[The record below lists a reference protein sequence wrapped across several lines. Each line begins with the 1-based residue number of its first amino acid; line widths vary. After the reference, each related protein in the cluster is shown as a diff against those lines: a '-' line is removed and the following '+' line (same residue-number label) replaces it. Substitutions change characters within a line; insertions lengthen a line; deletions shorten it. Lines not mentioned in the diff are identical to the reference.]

1 MEWYTE
7 LENNTVKKRVFLFGA
22 GTRTLNFFKILPK
35 DSAILDR
42 IEAILDNSKEK
53 LGELFL
59 NRYLVESPLVLQKG
73 NLSDIYIIITSGHY
87 LEIEDQLVNQL
98 NISKENIYYNL
109 EYMVD
114 EQFLQWQI
122 KDEHRED
129 IKKLKN
135 SLFDEKSKKMLDEII
150 YNRNN
155 NIFDYSNLK
164 SDPQYFL
171 LDILDFSNEE
181 VFIDGGGYSGDT
193 IKEFITLT
201 DNKYEKIYS
210 FEPGETSFAIIEK
223 NFSNDERIECFNLG
237 LWDKESSLFF
247 EDNGLDLG
255 NKVSTQGNI
264 EIKVNSIDNLIQ
276 GPVTFIKMDIEGAEL
291 EALEGAKTI
300 IQKYKPKLAICIY
313 HKYDDLWRIP
323 NYIKELVPEY
333 KLFIRHHSLMNSD
346 TVVYATI

>member
-7 LENNTVKKRVFLFGA
+7 LENNTVNKRVFLFGA
-22 GTRTLNFFKILPK
+22 GTRTLNFFKILPEG
-35 DSAILDR
+35 SVILSR

-73 NLSDIYIIITSGHY
+73 DLSNIYIIITSGHY

-98 NISKENIYYNL
+98 NIRKGNIYYNL

-122 KDEHRED
+122 KDEHKEE
-129 IKKLKN
+129 IGKLKN
-135 SLFDEKSKKMLDEII
+135 NLFDEKSKQMLDKII

-171 LDILDFSNEE
+171 LDILDFHHEE
-181 VFIDGGGYSGDT
+181 IFIDGGGYSGDT

-201 DNKYEKIYS
+201 ENKYKKIYS
-210 FEPGETSFAIIEK
+210 FEPGETSFSIIEK
-223 NFSNDERIECFNLG
+223 NFSNDDRIECFNLG
-237 LWDKESSLFF
+237 LWDKETSLFF

-255 NKVSTQGNI
+255 NKVSNQGNI
-264 EIKVNSIDNLIQ
+264 EIKVNAIDNLIH

>member
-1 MEWYTE
+1 MKWYTE
-7 LENNTVKKRVFLFGA
+7 LENNTVNKIVFVFGA
-22 GTRTLNFFKILPK
+22 GTRTLNFFKMLPEA
-35 DSAILDR
+35 SVVLDR
-42 IEAILDNSKEK
+42 IEAILDNSEEK

-59 NRYLVESPLVLQKG
+59 NRYIVKSPLDLERE
-73 NLSDIYIIITSGHY
+73 NLSDVYIIITSGHY
-87 LEIEDQLVNQL
+87 LEIKEQLMNQL

-122 KDEHRED
+122 KDEHNEEINKVR
-129 IKKLKN
+129 N
-135 SLFDEKSKKMLDEII
+135 SLFDEKSKQILDEIV
-150 YNRNN
+150 YKRNS

-164 SDPQYFL
+164 SEPQYFL
-171 LDILDFSNEE
+171 LDILEFNSEE

-201 DNKYEKIYS
+201 DNKFEKIYS
-210 FEPGETSFAIIEK
+210 FEPGIISYSIIEK
-223 NFSNDERIECFNLG
+223 NFSNDKRIECFNLG
-237 LWDKESSLFF
+237 LWNEQTSLFF

-255 NKVSTQGNI
+255 NKVSTQGNM
-264 EIKVNSIDNLIQ
+264 EIKVNSIDNLISV
-276 GPVTFIKMDIEGAEL
+276 PVTFIKMDIEGAEL

-323 NYIKELVPEY
+323 NYIKDLVPEY